1 MSIYAARGLL
11 FHLWEPDEHETKENF
26 PLKAIIF
33 LHSHQDNYI
42 AGNVKKLQKVELN
55 A

>member
-1 MSIYAARGLL
+1 MSIYAARSLL
-11 FHLWEPDEHETKENF
+11 FHLWEPDERETKENF

-33 LHSHQDNYI
+33 LHSHQDNYV
-42 AGNVKKLQKVELN
+42 AGNFKKLQKVELN